1 MRKKMFLYIAA
12 GAATVVLAVLGMTSS
27 AAERDVEQEE
37 NTIIVDFDYIDDYV
51 PQTLYALD
59 GAEIFQTACECRMVG
74 NLPKDTPIKCYQKTD
89 NGFYYGTA
97 DGNQTFY
104 IHERAVCQKAGTHQK
119 AGLVAQNTET
129 DILDN
134 EEGLHFIFNSF
145 GEIDTVMLENP
156 CTNQKVILRGMGMYD
171 YESYDFITK
180 GTKMIFVEKEYLD
193 GTIVK
198 QEFDVT
204 KATKTVGIYDDGSFG
219 ESWIEID
226 GEFIY
231 NE

>member
-1 MRKKMFLYIAA
+1 MRKRIFLYIAA
-12 GAATVVLAVLGMTSS
+12 GAATVVLTVLGMTSS

-37 NTIIVDFDYIDDYV
+37 NIIIVDFDYIDDYE
-51 PQTLYALD
+51 PQTLYALE

-74 NLPKDTPIKCYQKTD
+74 NLTQDTPIKCYQKTD
-89 NGFYYGTA
+89 NGFYYGTV

-104 IHERAVCQKAGTHQK
+104 IHEAAVCQTCGTYKKAM
-119 AGLVAQNTET
+119 LVAQGTQENRC
-129 DILDN
+129 DKKK
-134 EEGLHFIFNSF
+134 GLRFIFNSY

-156 CTNQKVILRGMGMYD
+156 CTNQKIILRGMGMCD

-180 GTKMIFVEKEYLD
+180 DTKMIFLKKEYTD
-193 GTIVK
+193 GTIVN

-204 KATKTVGIYDDGSFG
+204 KAKKAVGIYDDGSFG
-219 ESWIEID
+219 ESWLEID

-231 NE
+231 DE